1 LVTDLDNTSRCPLGI
16 RCECC
21 GVEGDDLAVVTADLG
36 GMGIAC
42 LTMCGRCADSAVS
55 PPVAVGTAARLVMQ
69 HAMHLGITA
78 DEMKALRDG
87 HRPYDR
93 LTYRRSLRA
102 RSPHAGRG
110 GLA

>member
-1 LVTDLDNTSRCPLGI
+1 VADLDDTSRCPLGI

-36 GMGIAC
+36 GIGIAC
-42 LTMCGRCADSAVS
+42 LTMCRRCADSAVS
-55 PPVAVGTAARLVMQ
+55 PPVAAGTAVRLVMQ
-69 HAMHLGITA
+69 HAMHRGITA
-78 DEMKALRDG
+78 DDVRELLDS

-93 LTYRRSLRA
+93 LTYRRQPRPQG
-102 RSPHAGRG
+102 PHADRG